1 MHAITEALPAFK
13 QRPYRY
19 ARTIIRVITEE
30 IERNSYLNG
39 TCAIYTREVRTDS
52 GTSASMGYMSPNSLS
67 IYVLYKSKRGP
78 THIKLGPNN
87 EDVSGLAIICI
98 SCQFDGSFVI
108 VTRYGDELPKRRPCW
123 ENFHF
128 GELFYLLERVREILR
143 AYPIDTEG
151 VLLDGNGTVSPFEKM
166 RWDQKRFR
174 QTWYNL
180 PKPFRL
186 IKSLLG
192 EMLHSMLV
200 KIAKIRSSPDTLN
213 ELQEK
218 FIHLFQKGDLISV
231 HYRCGW
237 DGISRFLLV
246 QGRGQ
251 YAFRLDHVYR
261 NMCYTDLRRT
271 WPYMFRI
278 LRKHYYFDVY
288 NAITSLSSH
297 PCFVK
302 EHDSE
307 DRGYDIADIPQSDW
321 ILKLREQKTKSA

>member
-1 MHAITEALPAFK
+1 MHAIQETLPEFK

-30 IERNSYLNG
+30 LERNPYLDG
-39 TCAIYTREVRTDS
+39 TCAIYTKEARTDS

-67 IYVLYKSKRGP
+67 IEVLYKSKRGP
-78 THIKLGPNN
+78 TRIKLGPND
-87 EDVSGLAIICI
+87 EDVSGLDIICI
-98 SCQFDGSFVI
+98 SCIFDDSFII
-108 VTRYGDELPKRRPCW
+108 VTRYGDELPRRRPCW
-123 ENFHF
+123 EQFHF

-151 VLLDGNGTVSPFEKM
+151 VLLDGNGTISPFEKM
-166 RWDQKRFR
+166 RWDPKRFR
-174 QTWYNL
+174 QTWYNV

-186 IKSLLG
+186 AKSILG
-192 EMLHSMLV
+192 EMHHAVLA
-200 KIAKIRSSPDTLN
+200 KIAKIRSNPKTLN

-231 HYRCGW
+231 HWRCDW
-237 DGISRFLLV
+237 DGIGRFLLI

-251 YAFRLDHVYR
+251 YAFRVEDIYR
-261 NMCYTDLRRT
+261 NMRYTGLRRT
-271 WPYMFRI
+271 WPYMFRL
-278 LRKHYYFDVY
+278 LRKNNYFDVY
-288 NAITSLSSH
+288 NAITSLPSH

-307 DRGYDIADIPQSDW
+307 DRGRDISQIPRSDW
-321 ILKLREQKTKSA
+321 VLKFCGQKAKRA